1 MTFSLSRATP
11 RLAVATAAVLLALAG
26 CSSSPS
32 KPKPAALK
40 SFDASLPARQAW
52 KVQLGAPAPQSVPVL
67 VGRELA
73 LASAA
78 GRVLVLDAD
87 SGSERW
93 RAELGTAVSAGVG
106 YDGETAAVVTQ
117 DNELVAIALGKVQWR
132 VRLPARAFSAP
143 LVAGRRVFVLAGDRS
158 VSAYDARNGARLWT
172 QAARG
177 TEPLVLQQ
185 PGVLLAV
192 GDTLVAGMGAR
203 LSGLNPGNGQP
214 RWEVPVASARG
225 VNEIERLIDLVGP
238 AARVQGNVC
247 VRAFQSAVGCVDAQR
262 GALRWTKPANGAVG
276 LAADGDRVYG
286 AESNGRLLAWKLDNG
301 EVQWQSELL
310 LNRGLSAPLV
320 AGRSLAIGDAQGYVH
335 VLAREDG
342 KLLNRLETDGSAI
355 VSAPLL
361 AGQNL
366 LALTRKGVLY
376 AWRPE

>member
-1 MTFSLSRATP
+1 MTFLSRATP
-11 RLAVATAAVLLALAG
+11 RLAAAAAAVLLALAG
-26 CSSSPS
+26 CSSTPS
-32 KPKPAALK
+32 KPKPAALQ
-40 SFDASLPARQAW
+40 SFSASLPARQAW
-52 KVQLGAPAPQSVPVL
+52 KVQLGEPAPQSVPVL

-73 LASAA
+73 LASAD

-93 RAELGTAVSAGVG
+93 RAELKAAVSAGVG

-117 DNELVAIALGKVQWR
+117 DNELVALAQGKVQWR

-158 VSAYDARNGARLWT
+158 VSAYDARNGAKLWT

-203 LSGLNPGNGQP
+203 LSGLNPGNGAP
-214 RWEVPVASARG
+214 RWEVPVASTRG

-238 AARVQGNVC
+238 AARVQGQVC
-247 VRAFQSAVGCVDAQR
+247 VRAFQAAVGCIDAQR

-320 AGRSLAIGDAQGYVH
+320 AGRSIAIGDAQGYVH

>member
-1 MTFSLSRATP
+1 MTFLSRATP
-11 RLAVATAAVLLALAG
+11 RLAAAAAAVLLALAG
-26 CSSSPS
+26 CSSTPS
-32 KPKPAALK
+32 KPKPAALQ
-40 SFDASLPARQAW
+40 SFSASLPARQAW
-52 KVQLGAPAPQSVPVL
+52 KVQLGEPAPQSVPVL

-73 LASAA
+73 LASAD

-93 RAELGTAVSAGVG
+93 RAELKAAVSAGVG

-117 DNELVAIALGKVQWR
+117 DNELVALAQGKVQWR

-158 VSAYDARNGARLWT
+158 VSAYDARNGAKLWT

-203 LSGLNPGNGQP
+203 LSGLNPGNGAP
-214 RWEVPVASARG
+214 RWEVPVASTRG

-238 AARVQGNVC
+238 AARVQDQVC
-247 VRAFQSAVGCVDAQR
+247 VRAFQAAVGCIDAQR

-276 LAADGDRVYG
+276 LAADGERVYG
-286 AESNGRLLAWKLDNG
+286 TESNGRLLAWKLDGG
-301 EVQWQSELL
+301 ELQWQSDLL

-320 AGRSLAIGDAQGYVH
+320 AGRSIAIGDAQGFVH

>member
-1 MTFSLSRATP
+1 MTFLSRATP
-11 RLAVATAAVLLALAG
+11 RLAAAAAAVLLALAG
-26 CSSSPS
+26 CSSTPS
-32 KPKPAALK
+32 KPKPAALQ
-40 SFDASLPARQAW
+40 SFSASLPARQAW
-52 KVQLGAPAPQSVPVL
+52 KVQLGEPAPQSVPVL

-73 LASAA
+73 LASAD

-93 RAELGTAVSAGVG
+93 RAELKAAVSAGVG

-117 DNELVAIALGKVQWR
+117 DNELVALAQGKVQWR

-158 VSAYDARNGARLWT
+158 VSAYDARNGAKLWT

-203 LSGLNPGNGQP
+203 LSGLNPGNGAP
-214 RWEVPVASARG
+214 RWEVPVASTRG

-238 AARVQGNVC
+238 AARVQGQVC
-247 VRAFQSAVGCVDAQR
+247 VRAFQAAVGCVDAQR

-276 LAADGDRVYG
+276 LAADGERVYG
-286 AESNGRLLAWKLDNG
+286 TESNGRLLAWKLDGG
-301 EVQWQSELL
+301 ELQWQSDLL

-320 AGRSLAIGDAQGYVH
+320 AGRSIAIGDAQGFVH

>member
-1 MTFSLSRATP
+1 MTFLSRATP
-11 RLAVATAAVLLALAG
+11 RLAAAAAAVLLALAG
-26 CSSSPS
+26 CSSTPS
-32 KPKPAALK
+32 KPKPAPLQ
-40 SFDASLPARQAW
+40 SFNASLPARLAW
-52 KVQLGAPAPQSVPVL
+52 KVQLGEPAPQSVPVL

-73 LASAA
+73 LASAD

-93 RAELGTAVSAGVG
+93 RAELKAPVSAGIG
-106 YDGETAAVVTQ
+106 YDGETAAVLTQ
-117 DNELVAIALGKVQWR
+117 DNQLVALAQGKVQWR

-158 VSAYDARNGARLWT
+158 VSAFDARNGAKLWT

-203 LSGLNPGNGQP
+203 LSGLNPGNGTP
-214 RWEVPVASARG
+214 RWEVPLASARG

-238 AARVQGNVC
+238 AARVQGQVC

-276 LAADGDRVYG
+276 LAADADRVYG
-286 AESNGRLLAWKLDNG
+286 SESNGRLLAWKFDSG
-301 EVQWQSELL
+301 ELQWQSDLL

-320 AGRSLAIGDAQGYVH
+320 AGRSIAIGDAQGFVH

>member
-1 MTFSLSRATP
+1 MTFLSRATP
-11 RLAVATAAVLLALAG
+11 RLAAAAAAVLLALAG
-26 CSSSPS
+26 CSSTPS
-32 KPKPAALK
+32 KPKPAALQ
-40 SFDASLPARQAW
+40 SFSASLPARQAW
-52 KVQLGAPAPQSVPVL
+52 KVQLGEPAPQSVPVL

-73 LASAA
+73 LASAD

-93 RAELGTAVSAGVG
+93 RAELKAAVSAGVG

-117 DNELVAIALGKVQWR
+117 DNELVALAQGKVQWR

-158 VSAYDARNGARLWT
+158 VSAYDARNGAKLWT

-203 LSGLNPGNGQP
+203 LSGLNPGNGAP
-214 RWEVPVASARG
+214 RWEVPVASTRG

-238 AARVQGNVC
+238 AARVQGQVC
-247 VRAFQSAVGCVDAQR
+247 VRAFQAAVGCIDAQR

-276 LAADGDRVYG
+276 LAADGERVYG
-286 AESNGRLLAWKLDNG
+286 TESNGRLLAWKLDGG
-301 EVQWQSELL
+301 ELQWQSDLL

-320 AGRSLAIGDAQGYVH
+320 AGRSIAIGDAQGFVH

>member
-11 RLAVATAAVLLALAG
+11 RLAAAAAAVLLALAG
-26 CSSSPS
+26 CSSTPS
-32 KPKPAALK
+32 KPKPAALQ
-40 SFDASLPARQAW
+40 SFSASLPARQAW
-52 KVQLGAPAPQSVPVL
+52 KVQLGEPAPQSVPVL

-73 LASAA
+73 LASAD

-93 RAELGTAVSAGVG
+93 RAELKAAVSAGVG

-117 DNELVAIALGKVQWR
+117 DNELVALAQGKVQWR

-158 VSAYDARNGARLWT
+158 VSAYDARNGAKLWT

-203 LSGLNPGNGQP
+203 LSGLNPGNGAP
-214 RWEVPVASARG
+214 RWEVPVASTRG

-238 AARVQGNVC
+238 AARVQDQVC
-247 VRAFQSAVGCVDAQR
+247 VRAFQAAVGCIDAQR

-320 AGRSLAIGDAQGYVH
+320 AGRSIAIGDAQGFVH

>member
-1 MTFSLSRATP
+1 MTFLSRATP
-11 RLAVATAAVLLALAG
+11 RLAAAAAAVLLALAG
-26 CSSSPS
+26 CSSTPS
-32 KPKPAALK
+32 KPKPAALQ
-40 SFDASLPARQAW
+40 SFSASLPARQAW
-52 KVQLGAPAPQSVPVL
+52 KVQLGEPAPQSVPVL

-73 LASAA
+73 LASAD
-78 GRVLVLDAD
+78 GRVLLLDAD

-93 RAELGTAVSAGVG
+93 RAELKAAVSAGVG

-117 DNELVAIALGKVQWR
+117 DNELVALAQGKVQWR

-158 VSAYDARNGARLWT
+158 VSAYDARNGAKLWT

-203 LSGLNPGNGQP
+203 LSGLNPGNGAP
-214 RWEVPVASARG
+214 RWEVPVASTRG

-238 AARVQGNVC
+238 AARVQGQVC
-247 VRAFQSAVGCVDAQR
+247 VRAFQAAVGCIDAQR

-276 LAADGDRVYG
+276 LAADGERVYG
-286 AESNGRLLAWKLDNG
+286 TESNGRLLAWKLDGG
-301 EVQWQSELL
+301 ELQWQSDLL

-320 AGRSLAIGDAQGYVH
+320 AGRSIAIGDAQGFVH

>member
-1 MTFSLSRATP
+1 MIACRSGVYYTPQTIDAFALWQLLSR
-11 RLAVATAAVLLALAG
+11 LI
-26 CSSSPS
+26 
-32 KPKPAALK
+32 K
-40 SFDASLPARQAW
+40 
-52 KVQLGAPAPQSVPVL
+52 
-67 VGRELA
+67 
-73 LASAA
+73 
-78 GRVLVLDAD
+78 
-87 SGSERW
+87 GSERW
-93 RAELGTAVSAGVG
+93 RSELGTPVSAGVG

-158 VSAYDARNGARLWT
+158 VSAYDASNGARLWT

-214 RWEVPVASARG
+214 RWEAQVASTRG
-225 VNEIERLIDLVGP
+225 VNEIERLLDLVGP

-262 GALRWTKPANGAVG
+262 GALRWTKPANGSVG

-301 EVQWQSELL
+301 DVQWQSDLL

-320 AGRSLAIGDAQGYVH
+320 AGRSIAIGDAQGYVH

>member
-1 MTFSLSRATP
+1 MTFLSRATP
-11 RLAVATAAVLLALAG
+11 RLAAAAAAVLLALAG
-26 CSSSPS
+26 CSSTPS
-32 KPKPAALK
+32 KPKPAALQ
-40 SFDASLPARQAW
+40 SFSASLPARQAW
-52 KVQLGAPAPQSVPVL
+52 KVQLGEPAPQSVPVL

-73 LASAA
+73 LASAD
-78 GRVLVLDAD
+78 GRVLVLDDD

-93 RAELGTAVSAGVG
+93 RAELKAAVSAGVG

-117 DNELVAIALGKVQWR
+117 DNELVALAQGKVQWR

-158 VSAYDARNGARLWT
+158 VSAYDARNGAKLWT

-203 LSGLNPGNGQP
+203 LSGLNPGNGAP
-214 RWEVPVASARG
+214 RWEVPVASTRG

-238 AARVQGNVC
+238 AARVQGQVC
-247 VRAFQSAVGCVDAQR
+247 VRAFQAAVGCIDAQR

-276 LAADGDRVYG
+276 LAADGERVYG
-286 AESNGRLLAWKLDNG
+286 TESNGRLLAWKLDGG
-301 EVQWQSELL
+301 ELQWQSDLL

-320 AGRSLAIGDAQGYVH
+320 AGRSIAIGDAQGFVH

>member
-1 MTFSLSRATP
+1 MTFLSRATP
-11 RLAVATAAVLLALAG
+11 RLAAAAAAVLLALAG
-26 CSSSPS
+26 CSSTPS
-32 KPKPAALK
+32 KPKPAALQ
-40 SFDASLPARQAW
+40 SFSASLPARQAW
-52 KVQLGAPAPQSVPVL
+52 KVQLGEPAPQSVPVL

-73 LASAA
+73 LASAD
-78 GRVLVLDAD
+78 GRVLVIDAD

-93 RAELGTAVSAGVG
+93 RAELKAAVSAGVG

-117 DNELVAIALGKVQWR
+117 DNELVALAQGKVQWR

-158 VSAYDARNGARLWT
+158 VSAYDARNGAKLWT

-203 LSGLNPGNGQP
+203 LSGLNPGNGAP
-214 RWEVPVASARG
+214 RWEVPVASTRG

-238 AARVQGNVC
+238 AARVQGQVC
-247 VRAFQSAVGCVDAQR
+247 VRAFQAAVGCIDAQR

-276 LAADGDRVYG
+276 LAADGERVYG
-286 AESNGRLLAWKLDNG
+286 TESNGRLLAWKLDGG
-301 EVQWQSELL
+301 ELQWQSDLL

-320 AGRSLAIGDAQGYVH
+320 AGRSIAIGDAQGFVH

>member
-1 MTFSLSRATP
+1 MPFSLSRVTP
-11 RLAVATAAVLLALAG
+11 RLAVAAAAVLLARAG
-26 CSSSPS
+26 WSSSPTR
-32 KPKPAALK
+32 PKPAALQ
-40 SFDASLPARQAW
+40 SFNAGLPARQAW
-52 KVQLGAPAPQSVPVL
+52 TVQLGEPAPQAVPVL

-93 RAELGTAVSAGVG
+93 RAELKVPVSAGVG

-117 DNELVAIALGKVQWR
+117 DNELVALAQGKVQWR
-132 VRLPARAFSAP
+132 VRLSARVFSAP

-203 LSGLNPGNGQP
+203 LSGLNPGNGVP
-214 RWEVPVASARG
+214 RWEVPVASTRG

-238 AARVQGNVC
+238 AARVQGQVC
-247 VRAFQSAVGCVDAQR
+247 VRAFQAAVGCVDAQR

-286 AESNGRLLAWKLDNG
+286 SESNGRLLAWKLDGG
-301 EVQWQSELL
+301 EVLWQSDLL

-320 AGRSLAIGDAQGYVH
+320 AGRSIAIGDAQGYVH

>member
-1 MTFSLSRATP
+1 MTFSLSRAAP
-11 RLAVATAAVLLALAG
+11 RLAAAAAVLLALAG
-26 CSSSPS
+26 CSSTPT
-32 KPKPAALK
+32 KPKPAALQ
-40 SFDASLPARQAW
+40 SFSASLPARQAW
-52 KVQLGAPAPQSVPVL
+52 KVQLGEPAPQSVPVL

-73 LASAA
+73 LASAD

-93 RAELGTAVSAGVG
+93 RAELKAAVSAGVG

-117 DNELVAIALGKVQWR
+117 DNELVALAQGKVQWR

-158 VSAYDARNGARLWT
+158 VSAYDARNGAKLWT

-203 LSGLNPGNGQP
+203 LSGLNPGNGAP
-214 RWEVPVASARG
+214 RWEVPVASTRG

-238 AARVQGNVC
+238 AARVQGQVC
-247 VRAFQSAVGCVDAQR
+247 VRAFQAAVGCVDAQR

-286 AESNGRLLAWKLDNG
+286 TESNGRLLAWKLDG
-301 EVQWQSELL
+301 GDVQWQSDLL

-320 AGRSLAIGDAQGYVH
+320 AGRSIAIGDAQGFVH

>member
-1 MTFSLSRATP
+1 MPFSLSRVTP
-11 RLAVATAAVLLALAG
+11 RLAVAAAAVLLALAG
-26 CSSSPS
+26 CSSSPTR
-32 KPKPAALK
+32 PKPAPLQ
-40 SFDASLPARQAW
+40 SFSAGLPARQAW
-52 KVQLGAPAPQSVPVL
+52 TVQLGEPAPQAVPVL

-93 RAELGTAVSAGVG
+93 RAELKVPVSAGVG
-106 YDGETAAVVTQ
+106 YDGETAAVLTQ
-117 DNELVAIALGKVQWR
+117 DNQLVALAQGKVQWR

-158 VSAYDARNGARLWT
+158 VSAFDARNGAKLWT

-203 LSGLNPGNGQP
+203 LSGLNPGNGVP
-214 RWEVPVASARG
+214 RWEVPVASTRG

-238 AARVQGNVC
+238 AARVQDQVC
-247 VRAFQSAVGCVDAQR
+247 VRAFQAAVGCVDAQR

-286 AESNGRLLAWKLDNG
+286 SESNGRLLAWKLDSG
-301 EVQWQSELL
+301 EVQWQSDLL

-320 AGRSLAIGDAQGYVH
+320 AGRSIAIGDAQGYVH

>member
-11 RLAVATAAVLLALAG
+11 RLAVAIAAVLLALAG
-26 CSSSPS
+26 CSSSPT
-32 KPKPAALK
+32 KPQPAALK
-40 SFDASLPARQAW
+40 SFEASLPARQAW
-52 KVQLGAPAPQSVPVL
+52 KVELGVPAPQSVPL
-67 VGRELA
+67 LLGRELV

-78 GRVLVLDAD
+78 GRVLLLDAE
-87 SGSERW
+87 SGRERW
-93 RAELGTAVSAGVG
+93 RAELGTALSAGVG
-106 YDGETAAVVTQ
+106 YDGETVAVMTQ
-117 DNELVAIALGKVQWR
+117 DNELVAIAQGKVQWR

-158 VSAYDARNGARLWT
+158 VAAYDARNGARLWT

-192 GDTLVAGMGAR
+192 GDTLVVGLGAR

-225 VNEIERLIDLVGP
+225 VNEIERLLDLVGP
-238 AARVQGNVC
+238 AARVQGDVC
-247 VRAFQSAVGCVDAQR
+247 VRAFQSAVACVDAQR

-276 LAADGDRVYG
+276 LAADADRLYG
-286 AESNGRLLAWKLDNG
+286 VESSGRLLAWKLGSG
-301 EVQWQSELL
+301 EVQWQSDLL
-310 LNRGLSAPLV
+310 LNRSLSAPLV
-320 AGRSLAIGDAQGYVH
+320 AGRSLVVGDAQGHVH